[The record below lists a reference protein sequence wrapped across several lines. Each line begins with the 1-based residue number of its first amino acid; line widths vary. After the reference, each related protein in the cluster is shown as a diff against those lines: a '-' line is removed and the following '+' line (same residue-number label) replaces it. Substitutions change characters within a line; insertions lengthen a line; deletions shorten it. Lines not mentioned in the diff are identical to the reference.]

1 MSPSSIRSLMPLFL
15 AVRPTFTEAFCVCVM
30 TGKLQKNTDGQK
42 VRISQW
48 LLQHCYTNR
57 IEWSPRRVETGE
69 TSGGRVC
76 CVSYSRFSKPKSTLN
91 KNQLVS
97 FLVTSMA
104 RIAPSQRPAIR
115 ATTSTMSITIIQELV
130 LERNMQGDPTFD
142 EPRAMAQC
150 SSVFDDRKFSIGE
163 LWKLCFVEKR
173 EFRTDIGH
181 ARFGS
186 ALTAP
191 DTFVFFFHLP
201 ITKSTLP
208 SCIAIMYGV
217 GKSELTCQC
226 TSVSFSPI
234 LAY

>member
-1 MSPSSIRSLMPLFL
+1 M
-15 AVRPTFTEAFCVCVM
+15 
-30 TGKLQKNTDGQK
+30 
-42 VRISQW
+42 
-48 LLQHCYTNR
+48 
-57 IEWSPRRVETGE
+57 
-69 TSGGRVC
+69 C

-163 LWKLCFVEKR
+163 L
-173 EFRTDIGH
+173 
-181 ARFGS
+181 
-186 ALTAP
+186 
-191 DTFVFFFHLP
+191 
-201 ITKSTLP
+201 
-208 SCIAIMYGV
+208 
-217 GKSELTCQC
+217 
-226 TSVSFSPI
+226 
-234 LAY
+234 